1 MRLKKFFVLSVAL
14 FMCFVFPIASLAAEG
29 DKEPALDD
37 FTGGLSGIGDFF
49 GGIGDFDLS
58 KIKDIVPGA
67 DKISDFFGGIGG
79 GLFDGIGGLLPGF
92 GSKPTTTE
100 TEPVLDTTEPTIP
113 ELPTLPQ
120 SPTMP
125 STSSSYGRTT
135 TKPTTTEDYEPVT
148 ETTTEA
154 NAEESSSQNT
164 YTRPSTTVN
173 YTDNVDSIRFDSG
186 DTMSTPFK
194 IGLGAG
200 MLAVSIGGIVLIVLK
215 FKN

>member
-1 MRLKKFFVLSVAL
+1 M
-14 FMCFVFPIASLAAEG
+14 
-29 DKEPALDD
+29 
-37 FTGGLSGIGDFF
+37 
-49 GGIGDFDLS
+49 
-58 KIKDIVPGA
+58 
-67 DKISDFFGGIGG
+67 
-79 GLFDGIGGLLPGF
+79 
-92 GSKPTTTE
+92 
-100 TEPVLDTTEPTIP
+100 LDTTEPTIP